1 VPDRRY
7 ALLEADL
14 RGLARELDAE
24 LGERDLSAMVTRRLA
39 APTSPAQPPARPRR
53 RRLAVA
59 LVAGAVIA
67 ATAAIPPARA
77 AITDFLDVGAV
88 RVHRTP
94 PPGPVAP
101 TADLQLGERTTLDA
115 ARARLPVVVPSA
127 TNLGS
132 PDEVWVTAAGG
143 GGMSLVY
150 RARAGLPPA
159 EHTRLGLLVQEFAGE
174 HQGSVNKYLTT
185 GSRAEAVTVGSAE
198 GIFISGGDH
207 YLFYEAANGAD
218 VYEEGRLVGNALIFQ
233 RGPLTIRLEGD
244 LPRDRMVAIAE
255 SLR

>member
-39 APTSPAQPPARPRR
+39 APTPSAQPPARPRR

-59 LVAGAVIA
+59 LVVGVVIA

-94 PPGPVAP
+94 PGPIAP
-101 TADLQLGERTTLDA
+101 TAELQLGERTTLDA

-127 TNLGS
+127 KVLGS
-132 PDEVWVTAAGG
+132 PDEIWVTAVGG
-143 GGMSLVY
+143 GGVSLVY
-150 RARAGLPPA
+150 RAHAGLPPA
-159 EHTRLGLLVQEFAGE
+159 EHTRLGLLLQEFAGE
-174 HQGSVNKYLTT
+174 HQGSVNKYLTA
-185 GSRAEAVTVGSAE
+185 GSRAEAVTVGGKE
-198 GIFISGGDH
+198 GIFISGGNH